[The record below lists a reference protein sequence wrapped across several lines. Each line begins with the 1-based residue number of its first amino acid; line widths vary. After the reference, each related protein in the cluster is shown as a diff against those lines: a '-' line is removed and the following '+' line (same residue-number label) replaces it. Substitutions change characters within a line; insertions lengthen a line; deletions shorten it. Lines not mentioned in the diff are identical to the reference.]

1 MVTCC
6 LGKKDT
12 QVVELPI
19 VDSLSPRPPY
29 LPLAVPKDLASR
41 LARLHG
47 DPIVWWIGQ
56 FLKFI
61 LRPQEATSN
70 MIQEASI
77 KRGFKR
83 PVVGWVITRWSY
95 SINRINTVGY
105 ATTNVATTNECRNE
119 QFLSIKSG
127 CYNERMRQQTVFVN
141 KIMML
146 QWTQILKRTW
156 KNTIDRHSMPVCMT
170 CRAFPLWLE
179 RQSLSFLSFVRFSY

>member
-6 LGKKDT
+6 LGRKDT

-56 FLKFI
+56 FLRFI

-70 MIQEASI
+70 MIQEASVR
-77 KRGFKR
+77 RGFKR
-83 PVVGWVITRWSY
+83 PIVG
-95 SINRINTVGY
+95 
-105 ATTNVATTNECRNE
+105 
-119 QFLSIKSG
+119 
-127 CYNERMRQQTVFVN
+127 
-141 KIMML
+141 
-146 QWTQILKRTW
+146 
-156 KNTIDRHSMPVCMT
+156 
-170 CRAFPLWLE
+170 
-179 RQSLSFLSFVRFSY
+179 

>member
-1 MVTCC
+1 MVINILDQPVACISMSAFKMEAGGFVWIFLTTCQTQC
-6 LGKKDT
+6 ITFQILASMQTWFRTSCISHTEVVLLSYISRYILQQLFFNHTRMVACCSGKKDT

-56 FLKFI
+56 ILKFV

-83 PVVGWVITRWSY
+83 PVVG
-95 SINRINTVGY
+95 
-105 ATTNVATTNECRNE
+105 
-119 QFLSIKSG
+119 
-127 CYNERMRQQTVFVN
+127 
-141 KIMML
+141 
-146 QWTQILKRTW
+146 
-156 KNTIDRHSMPVCMT
+156 
-170 CRAFPLWLE
+170 
-179 RQSLSFLSFVRFSY
+179 

>member
-6 LGKKDT
+6 LGRKDT

-56 FLKFI
+56 FLRFI

-70 MIQEASI
+70 MIQEASVR
-77 KRGFKR
+77 RGFKR
-83 PVVGWVITRWSY
+83 PIVGWVNARWSY
-95 SINRINTVGY
+95 SINRINIWKMWHWLNIT
-105 ATTNVATTNECRNE
+105 RM
-119 QFLSIKSG
+119 IKSRAVRWMEHVVLAG
-127 CYNERMRQQTVFVN
+127 E
-141 KIMML
+141 K
-146 QWTQILKRTW
+146 
-156 KNTIDRHSMPVCMT
+156 KNTYMVLVGKHEGRSCRRYRHNG
-170 CRAFPLWLE
+170 RIRLKWIIKK
-179 RQSLSFLSFVRFSY
+179 